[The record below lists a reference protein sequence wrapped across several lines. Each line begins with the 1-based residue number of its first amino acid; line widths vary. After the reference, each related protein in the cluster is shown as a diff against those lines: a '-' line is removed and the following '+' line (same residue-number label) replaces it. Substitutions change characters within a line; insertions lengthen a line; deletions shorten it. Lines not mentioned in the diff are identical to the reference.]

1 MSRRLERICAAAAL
15 LAAGSAQG
23 QLIEPRSE
31 RQAAIRMP
39 ARASL
44 PSLPGFYA
52 GSQGLAPADPLALDL
67 FRADP
72 KLYAGV
78 DFGGGFGIETRF
90 VHPDYREGL
99 HYMGYGPR
107 LANGIPL
114 GEQGFDFDLVARQ
127 SVPVGEGLGVFGE
140 LGLSSARRQ
149 HHEVGTTAIG
159 PAASVGATYKLNSK
173 QTATLEAP
181 LGGTALKTL
190 GGYGANLKLGF

>member
-1 MSRRLERICAAAAL
+1 MAAAL
-15 LAAGSAQG
+15 FAAGGAQG
-23 QLIEPRSE
+23 QLIEPVPE
-31 RQAAIRMP
+31 RQPPLRMP

-44 PSLPGFYA
+44 PSLPSFYA

-67 FRADP
+67 YRADP

-78 DFGGGFGIETRF
+78 DFGAGSSIETRF
-90 VHPDYREGL
+90 TPPDYREGL
-99 HYMGYGPR
+99 HYIAYGPR

-114 GEQGFDFDLVARQ
+114 GEQGFDLDLVARQ
-127 SVPVGEGLGVFGE
+127 SVPVGERLGVFGE
-140 LGLSSARRQ
+140 LGLSATRRQ